1 MDPVRRT
8 VTVEEVKE
16 GILKHLLTTQGQ
28 IPEIASTNDYYQAVA
43 HAVHDIVLLQLGEDL
58 KWLVH
63 NKDHRLMCYLSAEYL
78 IGPQLGNNLICFDA
92 MALVRQ
98 AVTELGI
105 DFDKM
110 LDCED
115 EPGLGNGGLGRL
127 AACYIDSC
135 ATTGVPAIGYGIR
148 YEFGIFCQ
156 EIHEGWQVE
165 KADKWLRQGFPWET
179 VRPSLALE
187 VGFGGHTQFS
197 TDAEGRTVAKWQ
209 PQERVKGIPCDIFV
223 PAYGSNS
230 VSLLRLFKAEATE
243 AFHFD
248 AFNFGN
254 YYGAVN
260 DKVLSENI
268 SKVLYPNDEQFEGKQ
283 LRLKQQY
290 FFVSCALQDML
301 RILALQGIGVEHF
314 ANKFAVQLNDT
325 HPSIAVAELMRL
337 LVDQHRV
344 PWDEAWAITRNAL
357 SYTNHT
363 LLPEALECWPI
374 SLFAQ
379 LLPRHL
385 EIIYEINKRFL
396 DSVRPLYPSD
406 MGKIQRLSL
415 VDDQGKKIR
424 MANLACVGSHAING
438 VAELHSTLL
447 QQTVLRDFYELYPE
461 KFFNVTNGV
470 TPRRFLALANQDLT
484 ALINEKIGQGWIK
497 DLYKLKELEPFA
509 RDAEFQRRWAAIK
522 LNNKKRLAALIGERT
537 GISVDANSMF
547 DVQVKRIHEYKRQHL
562 NILQLIAQ
570 YNRLKRGVTAMF
582 APRTVI
588 IAGKAAPG
596 YYLAKLIIKLI
607 NSAAE
612 VINNDTDTNSLL
624 KVVFFPNYSVK
635 NGNVIFPA
643 ADLSEQISTAGKE
656 ASGTGN
662 MKLSLNGALTIGTLD
677 GANVEIRQE
686 VGSENFFL
694 FGLITEEVERIKRE
708 GYRPRS
714 HVENNPLLQEVIEQ
728 LSSGAFSRGD
738 RELFRP
744 LVDSLLNWD
753 EYMVLA
759 DFDAYDKCHQQ
770 ADQVYLDKKSWTQMS
785 IFNVARMGKFSSDR
799 AIREYC
805 RNIWKITPQF

>member
-1 MDPVRRT
+1 MEKLKHE
-8 VTVEEVKE
+8 VTVQEVKE
-16 GILKHLLTTQGQ
+16 GILRHLATTQGQ
-28 IPEIASTNDYYQAVA
+28 IPETASTQDYYQAVA
-43 HAVHDIVLLQLGEDL
+43 FAVRDIVQILLSEGL
-58 KWLVH
+58 KWMYD
-63 NKDHRLMCYLSAEYL
+63 NKAQRTMCYLSAEYL
-78 IGPQLGNNLICFDA
+78 IGPQLGNNLVCFDA
-92 MALVRQ
+92 MELVRQ
-98 AVTELGI
+98 AVTELGV
-105 DFDKM
+105 DFDKL
-110 LDCED
+110 LDCEE

-148 YEFGIFCQ
+148 YEFGIFSQ
-156 EIHEGWQVE
+156 EIQDGWQVE
-165 KADKWLRQGFPWET
+165 KADKWLHQGFAWET
-179 VRPSLALE
+179 ARPSLAIE
-187 VGFGGHTQFS
+187 VGFGGGTQFVIDPAGQS
-197 TDAEGRTVAKWQ
+197 VVEWN
-209 PQERVKGIPCDIFV
+209 PQEKVYGIPCDIVV
-223 PAYGSNS
+223 PAYGSGA
-230 VSLLRLFKAEATE
+230 VGMLRLFKAEATE
-243 AFHFD
+243 AFRFD
-248 AFNFGN
+248 AFNSGN

-301 RILALQGIGVEHF
+301 RILAIQGFGAEHF
-314 ANKFAVQLNDT
+314 SEKYAVQLNDT

-337 LVDQHRV
+337 LVDQHRI
-344 PWDEAWAITRNAL
+344 PWEQAWEITRNAL

-363 LLPEALECWPI
+363 LLPEALECWSI

-385 EIIYEINKRFL
+385 EIIYEINRRFL
-396 DSVRPLYPSD
+396 DSVKPLYPD
-406 MGKIQRLSL
+406 DIAKIQRLSL
-415 VDDQGKKIR
+415 VDDQRKTIR

-438 VAELHSTLL
+438 VAELHSKLL
-447 QQTVLRDFYELYPE
+447 KQTVLRDFYELSPE

-470 TPRRFLALANQDLT
+470 TPRRFLALANQELT
-484 ALINEKIGQGWIK
+484 TLINGEIGKGWIK
-497 DLYKLKELEPFA
+497 DLYQLKELEA
-509 RDAEFQRRWAAIK
+509 SADKKRFQSKWAAIK
-522 LNNKKRLAALIGERT
+522 LHNKERLAAVIAERT
-537 GISVDANSMF
+537 GISVDPSSMF

-562 NILQLIAQ
+562 NILQVISQ
-570 YNRLKRGVTAMF
+570 YNRLKRGEKSGF

-607 NSAAE
+607 NSVAA
-612 VINNDTDTNSLL
+612 VINNDPDTNSLL
-624 KVVFFPNYSVK
+624 KIVFFPNYSVK

-686 VGSENFFL
+686 VGNENFFL
-694 FGLITEEVERIKRE
+694 FGLVTEEVERIKQE
-708 GYRPRS
+708 GYRPQS
-714 HVENNPLLQEVIEQ
+714 YVEKNPLLQEVFEQ
-728 LSSGAFSRGD
+728 LSNGTFACGD

-744 LVDSLLNWD
+744 LVESLLNWD

-770 ADQVYLDKKSWTQMS
+770 VDQIYLDKKRWNQMS
-785 IFNVARMGKFSSDR
+785 ILNVARMGKFSSDR

-805 RNIWKITPQF
+805 RDIWKITPQL

>member
-1 MDPVRRT
+1 MEQARPT
-8 VTVEEVKE
+8 VTVEEVKM
-16 GILKHLLTTQGQ
+16 GILRHLATTQGKIQ
-28 IPEIASTNDYYQAVA
+28 ELASAQDYYHAVA
-43 HAVHDIVLLQLGEDL
+43 HAVRDMIMLHFSEGL
-58 KWLVH
+58 KWMYD
-63 NKDHRLMCYLSAEYL
+63 NKGQRAMCYLSAEYL
-78 IGPQLGNNLICFDA
+78 IGPQLGNNLVCFGGMDI
-92 MALVRQ
+92 VRQ
-98 AVTELGI
+98 AVTELGV
-105 DFDKM
+105 DFDRV
-110 LDCED
+110 LDCEE

-127 AACYIDSC
+127 AACYVDSC
-135 ATTGVPAIGYGIR
+135 ATVGVPAIGYGIR
-148 YEFGIFCQ
+148 YEFGIFRQ
-156 EIHEGWQVE
+156 EIQDGWQAE
-165 KADKWLRQGFPWET
+165 KADKWLSWGFPWESP
-179 VRPSLALE
+179 RPALAVE
-187 VGFGGHTQFS
+187 VGFGGHTQWIV
-197 TDAEGRTVAKWQ
+197 DAAGHSAVEWI
-209 PQERVKGIPCDIFV
+209 PQEKVKGIPCDIII
-223 PAYGSNS
+223 PAYGSRS
-230 VSLLRLFKAEATE
+230 VGMLRLFKAEASE
-243 AFHFD
+243 AFRFD
-248 AFNFGN
+248 AFNSGN

-260 DKVLSENI
+260 EKVLSENI

-301 RILALQGIGVEHF
+301 RILALQKVGAEHF
-314 ANKFAVQLNDT
+314 AERFAVQLNDT

-337 LVDQHRV
+337 LVDRQRL
-344 PWDEAWAITRNAL
+344 PWEQAWEITKNTL

-385 EIIYEINKRFL
+385 EIIYEINQRFL
-396 DSVRPLYPSD
+396 DSIKPLYPD
-406 MGKIQRLSL
+406 DVEKIQRLSL
-415 VDDQGKKIR
+415 VDDQRKTIR

-438 VAELHSTLL
+438 VAELHSKLL

-461 KFFNVTNGV
+461 KFCNITNGV
-470 TPRRFLALANQDLT
+470 TPRRFLALANQELT
-484 ALINEKIGQGWIK
+484 ALIDEKIGKDWIQ
-497 DLYKLKELEPFA
+497 DLYKLQELEAFA
-509 RDAEFQRRWAAIK
+509 DQKKFQGEWAAIK
-522 LNNKKRLAALIGERT
+522 LRNKARLAKVIAERT
-537 GISVDANSMF
+537 GISVDPNSLF

-562 NILQLIAQ
+562 NILQVIAQ
-570 YNRLKRGVTAMF
+570 YNRLKRGETSGF

-607 NSAAE
+607 NSVAE
-612 VINNDTDTNSLL
+612 VINTDPETNSLL

-635 NGNVIFPA
+635 NGNLIFPA

-694 FGLITEEVERIKRE
+694 FGLVTEEVQQMKRD
-708 GYRPRS
+708 GYQPRS
-714 HVENNPLLQEVIEQ
+714 FVDKNPLLQEVFRQ
-728 LSSGAFSRGD
+728 LTDGTFARGD

-759 DFDAYDKCHQQ
+759 DFDAYDNCHQQ
-770 ADQVYLDKKSWTQMS
+770 ADQIYLDQQRWTQMS
-785 IFNVARMGKFSSDR
+785 ILNVARMGKFSSDR

-805 RNIWKITPQF
+805 RDIWRIVPQL